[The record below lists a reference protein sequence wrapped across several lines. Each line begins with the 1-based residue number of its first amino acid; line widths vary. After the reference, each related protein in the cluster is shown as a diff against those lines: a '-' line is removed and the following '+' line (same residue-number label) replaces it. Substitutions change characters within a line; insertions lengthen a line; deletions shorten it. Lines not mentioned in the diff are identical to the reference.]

1 MITVRDWLKKKWG
14 GSSLRALGAEIGVD
28 QQSVRQWA
36 LGLAAPSLRGCRKLS
51 AAMAREGLVADPVAL
66 YSEAAAFS
74 AQLREKMRAALD
86 EATKIEET
94 EAEDNTPGSDTIS
107 GAR

>member
-51 AAMAREGLVADPVAL
+51 AAMAREGLAADPVAL

-86 EATKIEET
+86 EAIKTKDNGT
-94 EAEDNTPGSDTIS
+94 ADNTVGPNT
-107 GAR
+107 